1 MLPAR
6 KFRITTHSLR
16 AIQPSEK
23 NGRAVHAE
31 SALERDV
38 CCLLEFDPD
47 VVKFVEQPVTI
58 AYVDQGKARRYTPD
72 FLARYATG
80 KLPQLIEVKYAAD
93 LRAKQEEFA
102 ARFQAAREYAQA
114 QGWEFSIW
122 TETEIKTQYLK
133 NAKFLLRFRFSTL
146 VVRPEYRQLLLDVV
160 AQLGRA
166 TPAEVLLVAF
176 ESPERQA
183 ELLPV
188 LWHLVSTHQLGC
200 NLSEPLTMSSP
211 LWSLPTQSASR
222 HG

>member
-1 MLPAR
+1 MLPVR
-6 KFRITTHSLR
+6 KFKVTTHSLR

-38 CCLLEFDPD
+38 CCLLEFDPH
-47 VVKFVEQPVTI
+47 VAEFVEQPVTI
-58 AYVDQGKARRYTPD
+58 HYTDQGKARRYTPD

-93 LRAKQEEFA
+93 LQAKQEEFA
-102 ARFQAAREYAQA
+102 ARFQAARQYAQE
-114 QGWEFSIW
+114 QGWEFSVW
-122 TETEIKTQYLK
+122 TEAEIKTPYLK
-133 NAKFLLRFRFSTL
+133 NAKFLLRFRSSLL
-146 VVRPEYRQLLLDVV
+146 VVRPEYRRLLLDIV

-188 LWHLVSTHQLGC
+188 LWHLVGTHQLGC
-200 NLSEPLTMSSP
+200 NLSEPLAMSSL
-211 LWSLPTQSASR
+211 LWSLHPQAASH